1 MSIVLIDLDLNY
13 SLFFF
18 FFFYFI
24 VEKNVVQFLA
34 CGTGSVGTV
43 GNVGEQVGLADIFT
57 KI

>member
-1 MSIVLIDLDLNY
+1 MSVVLIDLDLNF
-13 SLFFF
+13 SLFF

-24 VEKNVVQFLA
+24 EEKNVVQFLA

>member
-1 MSIVLIDLDLNY
+1 M
-13 SLFFF
+13 
-18 FFFYFI
+18 
-24 VEKNVVQFLA
+24 VQFLA

>member
-1 MSIVLIDLDLNY
+1 MSVVLIDLDLNF
-13 SLFFF
+13 SLF

-24 VEKNVVQFLA
+24 EEKNVVQFLA